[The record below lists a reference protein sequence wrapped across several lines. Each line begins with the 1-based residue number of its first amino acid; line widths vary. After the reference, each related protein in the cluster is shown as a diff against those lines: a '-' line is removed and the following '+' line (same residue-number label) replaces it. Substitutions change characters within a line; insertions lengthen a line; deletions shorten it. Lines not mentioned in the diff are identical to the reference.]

1 MKFRFILGVIS
12 LVSCARVQ
20 GQDLWDLRRCVEY
33 ALANNLSVRKANI
46 DAQDGKYVLQ
56 QSQYNQIPSFSVSTN
71 YGLNAGRSIDPT
83 TNQFTIQQLNF
94 AGLNVQSGVTL
105 FNWFGLRNEIAGRRL
120 DVEAALESI
129 TKLKNDISLNVA
141 SGYLLVLLAQEQA
154 NIAQVAVNLSLQNLD
169 NTQKRVDAGTLPE
182 LNLAEIE
189 AQLARDS
196 ASLVSAKSTVQQ
208 NVLALKALLNLDAA
222 SDFTVALPPVDEI
235 RVQSLQELEPDL
247 VYQLALA
254 NLPQQRINDLRI
266 KAAGKY
272 AQASKAQL
280 LPTISVFGSLATNY
294 TNNSRATYSYAPTGV
309 YKPTGAIVSVG
320 GTNYDV
326 LTPEIKNVVST
337 YIPSFSTQM
346 SDNFRQNIGLGLSLP
361 IWNNGRA
368 RIGWQRNKLAVK
380 SMELQKEQGERTLKQ
395 DIYQAYNNAVA
406 SVQKYQASLKTVQTA
421 EKAYSFA
428 QKRYELGLL
437 STIDFLTNQNNLT
450 RARVERVL
458 NEVDYVFRLKVLE
471 FYKGQG
477 LTF

>member
-1 MKFRFILGVIS
+1 MKFRVILGVIS
-12 LVSCARVQ
+12 LVSCVRVQ

-33 ALANNLSVRKANI
+33 AMANNLSVRQAYI

-56 QSQYNQIPSFSVSTN
+56 QSQYNRIPSFSVSTN

-105 FNWFGLRNEIAGRRL
+105 FNWFSLRNEIAGRRL
-120 DVEAALESI
+120 DVEVALESI

-196 ASLVSAKSTVQQ
+196 AAWVSARSTVQQ
-208 NVLALKALLNLDAA
+208 NLLALKALLNLDAA
-222 SDFTVALPPVDEI
+222 SDFAVAFPPVDQI
-235 RVQSLQELEPDL
+235 RVQTLQELQPDL

-280 LPTISVFGSLATNY
+280 LPTFSVFGSLATNY
-294 TNNSRATYSYAPTGV
+294 TNNERATYSFAPTGA
-309 YKPTGAIVSVG
+309 YKPTGAIVTVG
-320 GTNYDV
+320 GTNYEV
-326 LTPEIKNVVST
+326 LTPEIKNLVST

-346 SDNFRQNIGLGLSLP
+346 SDNFRQNIALGLNLP

-368 RIGWQRNKLAVK
+368 RIVWQRNKLAVK
-380 SMELQKEQGERTLKQ
+380 VMELQKEQGERTLKQ

-406 SVQKYQASLKTVQTA
+406 SVQKYQASVKSVETA
-421 EKAYSFA
+421 EKAYHFA

-458 NEVDYVFRLKVLE
+458 NQVDYVFRLKVLE